1 MLDMRAHQLR
11 AAPVT
16 MRQLEADAGW
26 LAFAVAF
33 ALLPLVVVLWAAV
46 GVWL

>member
-1 MLDMRAHQLR
+1 
-11 AAPVT
+11 

-33 ALLPLVVVLWAAV
+33 ALLPLVVVAWTVVKCLT
-46 GVWL
+46 